1 MQAAMPSSARPTPS
15 EDRARRIGDFAI
27 AVALLMLALPL
38 MVIIAFAVKCDSRGP
53 VLIREERIAARGRR
67 FAALRFRSTADRH
80 IIEVTRLGELLR
92 YTRADRLP
100 QLINVIRGEMSCID
114 AAPDR
119 PFFLD

>member
-1 MQAAMPSSARPTPS
+1 L
-15 EDRARRIGDFAI
+15 AI
-27 AVALLMLALPL
+27 AVALLVLALPL
-38 MVIIAFAVKCDSRGP
+38 IVIIALAVKCDSGGP
-53 VLIREERIAARGRR
+53 VLIWEKRIAARGLR
-67 FAALRFRSTADRH
+67 FSALKFRSTADLH
-80 IIEVTRLGELLR
+80 TTEVTRSGWLLR